1 MFLFPSIVWCYI
13 IIIIINNMPAVFS
26 GNIFI
31 NYCSGNSFNSARTDV
46 APLK

>member
-1 MFLFPSIVWCYI
+1 MFLFPSIVWVYI
-13 IIIIINNMPAVFS
+13 IIIKNMPAVFS

-31 NYCSGNSFNSARTDV
+31 NYCLGNSFNSERTDV